1 MFLKKR
7 FLVCICYLHLVSII
21 PMVCTRDKHSQC
33 FLVCPRL
40 SPKLFTT
47 FENLLQFSDLAYGS
61 VVTLKNYRPGGALLH
76 SHHHLYPEEHPP
88 VQQQVTAYS
97 HKDPNNDWLVKKST
111 ESYSTSRFKITD
123 TKVQP
128 RTQALYVLL
137 IQLWI

>member
-7 FLVCICYLHLVSII
+7 FL
-21 PMVCTRDKHSQC
+21 VCTRDKHSQC
-33 FLVCPRL
+33 FLVCSRL
-40 SPKLFTT
+40 DATT

-111 ESYSTSRFKITD
+111 ESYSTSKFRITD
-123 TKVQP
+123 TK
-128 RTQALYVLL
+128 
-137 IQLWI
+137 